1 MSNPS
6 NNGVTT
12 TEDETSDYD
21 SVQVDRNVSSAMS
34 VENEI
39 STIPSPMR
47 RFFNNFSG
55 ERRRFS
61 RSDPSEMME
70 SVSSNP
76 HPASRKSSAN
86 KQWTMPQ
93 NFNLGGGGTQSAGE
107 MVSYCTMTSN
117 NSDIVT
123 SQSAAVNGRKAKKT
137 KVSDN
142 EHSHG
147 SLFLRAGAVAF
158 GLGTMIYD
166 GLEFGAFLEVPPD
179 SPCFA
184 LLRGLN
190 PLLHAV
196 FVFLQMYFIF
206 VSARVPYTTIL

>member
-6 NNGVTT
+6 NNGVT

-39 STIPSPMR
+39 SASTVPSPMR

-70 SVSSNP
+70 GVSSNP

-93 NFNLGGGGTQSAGE
+93 NFNLGGGGTPAGE
-107 MVSYCTMTSN
+107 MVSYSTMTSN

-123 SQSAAVNGRKAKKT
+123 THSAAMNGRKAKKT

-206 VSARVPYTTIL
+206 VSARVYRTTIL

>member
-1 MSNPS
+1 
-6 NNGVTT
+6 
-12 TEDETSDYD
+12 
-21 SVQVDRNVSSAMS
+21 
-34 VENEI
+34 
-39 STIPSPMR
+39 
-47 RFFNNFSG
+47 
-55 ERRRFS
+55 
-61 RSDPSEMME
+61 
-70 SVSSNP
+70 
-76 HPASRKSSAN
+76 
-86 KQWTMPQ
+86 MPQ
-93 NFNLGGGGTQSAGE
+93 NFNLGGGGTPAGE